1 MQPRPI
7 RVPKTATVAQVER
20 LISSL
25 EGKARATD
33 LVLPTGPTTRELGGT
48 AALLQLIITWHR
60 RCPDGSVR
68 LHVNPS
74 HDDEAARLMVKRFIA
89 RDHGLVAFSLVGRLR
104 DLTAERDLTDIAND
118 ERRARFSAI
127 SEGKVHRGAKAFV
140 LAADNTAWSRPPMLY
155 PRAEAPDAVGD
166 AADVA
171 AALHDIDETISENAW
186 HILAPATVPDVGVL
200 LEELFKNTH
209 QWARK
214 DAEDEPYATS
224 VRGLRIEAHEERDA
238 EALVRAAGDDA
249 RLLRW
254 ATSAADHRGRLR
266 LVELTVFDSGPGLPA
281 RALKR
286 IEGDEYAALQ
296 WCLRLHYSTSRAPGR
311 GIGLHQCLTT
321 LTELGAFLRVRC
333 LSLERWRDFR
343 AEPYRPG
350 ADPREPYLKEMN
362 QRVGDG
368 PRGPAEGTSYTILVP
383 ATPT

>member
-1 MQPRPI
+1 VQPRPI

-25 EGKARATD
+25 EGKARAAD
-33 LVLPTGPTTRELGGT
+33 LVLPTVHTMRELGGT

-74 HDDEAARLMVKRFIA
+74 HDDEAARVMVRRFIA
-89 RDHGLVAFSLVGRLR
+89 RDHGLVAFNLAGRLT
-104 DLTAERDLTDIAND
+104 DLTAERDLTKIAHD
-118 ERRARFSAI
+118 ELRARFIAI
-127 SEGKVHRGAKAFV
+127 AEGKVHRGTKAFV
-140 LAADNTAWSRPPMLY
+140 VAADNTAWSRPPMLY
-155 PRAEAPDAVGD
+155 PRPEAPDAVGD
-166 AADVA
+166 AADMA
-171 AALHDIDETISENAW
+171 ATLADIDDTISQNAW
-186 HILAPATVPDVGVL
+186 HLLAFAAVPAVGVL
-200 LEELFKNTH
+200 LEELVKNTH

-214 DAEDEPYATS
+214 DAEDRAYVTS
-224 VRGLRIEAHEERDA
+224 VRGLRIEAHNERDA

-254 ATSAADHRGRLR
+254 VRSAADRQGRLR

-286 IEGDEYAALQ
+286 IEGDEYEALQ

-311 GIGLHQCLTT
+311 GIGLHQCLAT
-321 LTELGAFLRVRC
+321 LSELGAFLRVRC

-350 ADPREPYLKEMN
+350 ADPREPYLKEMDR
-362 QRVGDG
+362 RVAGG
-368 PRGPAEGTSYTILVP
+368 PSGRAEGTSYTILVP
-383 ATPT
+383 ATPA